1 MAGVEND
8 RPLSVSPYPVAWRVE
23 VVNDDI
29 HRGFEYVRYMT
40 SPVPQNGS
48 LTMTRR
54 VSFYW
59 GTTNKIWD
67 VAGDKNPNSKVRCR
81 LMPRDYC

>member
-8 RPLSVSPYPVAWRVE
+8 RPLSVSPYPVAWRIE

-40 SPVPQNGS
+40 SHTLPELLAESDPA
-48 LTMTRR
+48 R
-54 VSFYW
+54 
-59 GTTNKIWD
+59 
-67 VAGDKNPNSKVRCR
+67 
-81 LMPRDYC
+81 